1 MDRNLDY
8 ARPLNMDFTSDD
20 PMKTTMF
27 QNVQIFGE
35 IFSKDIQENTLIFLN
50 TRKGSKSYFIRLQVI
65 EGMKQEFELGMI
77 LLFAARLGCLF
88 GSDDLSEKE
97 FEDRVCD
104 LEEFVRGTKKRKQ
117 TIDELIDK
125 IRFICNRNID

>member
-50 TRKGSKSYFIRLQVI
+50 TRKGSKSYFIRLHVI

-77 LLFAARLGCLF
+77 LLFAARLGCLY

-125 IRFICNRNID
+125 IRLICNRNID